1 MSDGETREYIIGE
14 LDKLSGMICG
24 MWGCDPTYFIGSDD
38 AEENHHAIRDTEA
51 MHCIWYAIRALED
64 VEENEWVGE

>member
-1 MSDGETREYIIGE
+1 MSDRETREYIIGE

-38 AEENHHAIRDTEA
+38 AKENHLAIRDTEA
-51 MHCIWYAIRALED
+51 MQAILFAIRALED
-64 VEENEWVGE
+64 ANENEG